1 MPEDFPDPGSPSPS
15 QSPAQSTPLGSPVL
29 QAIEF
34 ATPPTRESVNS
45 DGVPM
50 RFRTL
55 VNIHETTEEVTY
67 FEYSGL
73 CYLSVEEPNSVE
85 DALRE
90 RAGGRQW

>member
-1 MPEDFPDPGSPSPS
+1 
-15 QSPAQSTPLGSPVL
+15 
-29 QAIEF
+29 
-34 ATPPTRESVNS
+34 VNS

-55 VNIHETTEEVTY
+55 ENIHDTTEEVKN

-73 CYLSVEEPNSVE
+73 RYLAAEEPKSVE

-90 RAGGRQW
+90 